1 MGFAPTRVDWPS
13 PPACE
18 AVAQRPWK
26 TSSRWQPHP
35 HRTPR
40 AAGLPVFSS
49 AVHCIS
55 RTCANIY
62 AKPRKAAVLQ
72 LGGGTLPR
80 PRSGRTAANPGMLS
94 MGFNLGMAGGA
105 VDVRSHGD
113 DGKPYHKW
121 QPHLHPTPHGAT
133 RPAFRQVIHRHGAG
147 RGAGARARD
156 LPGRPDLVLRARRV
170 AIFVDGD
177 FWHGWRFPAWRNK
190 LSEKWELK
198 IAANRRRDA
207 LNHARLR
214 RSGWLVV
221 RIWEHQLDID
231 PKRVAAKLQALLV
244 PAQLGDLF
252 VMRWPGHRRGF
263 C

>member
-1 MGFAPTRVDWPS
+1 VARQPQIRLHRGDIMSSEKRSALMSRIRGKDTGPER
-13 PPACE
+13 
-18 AVAQRPWK
+18 AVGAIV
-26 TSSRWQPHP
+26 
-35 HRTPR
+35 
-40 AAGLPVFSS
+40 AGLGLD
-49 AVHCIS
+49 AE
-55 RTCANIY
+55 
-62 AKPRKAAVLQ
+62 
-72 LGGGTLPR
+72 
-80 PRSGRTAANPGMLS
+80 
-94 MGFNLGMAGGA
+94 
-105 VDVRSHGD
+105 
-113 DGKPYHKW
+113 YH
-121 QPHLHPTPHGAT
+121 
-133 RPAFRQVIHRHGAG
+133 
-147 RGAGARARD
+147 ARD

-244 PAQLGDLF
+244 PRT
-252 VMRWPGHRRGF
+252 VR
-263 C
+263 